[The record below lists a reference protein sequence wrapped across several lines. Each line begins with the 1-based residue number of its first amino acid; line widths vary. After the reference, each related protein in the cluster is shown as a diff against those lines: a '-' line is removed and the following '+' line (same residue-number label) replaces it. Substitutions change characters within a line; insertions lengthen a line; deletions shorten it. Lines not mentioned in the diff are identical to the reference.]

1 MIKYITS
8 RKNQIVQ
15 KTISLRNNK
24 KSQEEKKFVIEGEH
38 LFEMAI
44 KANNICYIIT
54 TKHINNVD
62 ENIDQ
67 YIVTKDIIEKISTS
81 KSAPDVIAVCNYIND
96 SIKLSNN
103 LIYLDNIQD
112 PGNLGTILR
121 SALAFSNFDILIS
134 NDSVNKYNDKAIQAS
149 QGAIFNLNIENSD
162 IDKLK
167 KLKTQGYKI
176 VVSILSKDAIKL
188 DDFKFDTNE
197 KYVFVF
203 GNEGQGI
210 KKEIIDLADYKVF
223 IEMSNID
230 SLNVG
235 VAASI
240 ILYKAHLNK

>member
-1 MIKYITS
+1 MIQYITS
-8 RKNQIVQ
+8 RKNQLVQ

-44 KANNICYIIT
+44 KANNICYVIT

-149 QGAIFNLNIENSD
+149 QGAIFNLNIESSD

-210 KKEIIDLADYKVF
+210 KKEIIDLADYQVF

>member
-1 MIKYITS
+1 MIQYITS

-24 KSQEEKKFVIEGEH
+24 KSQEQKKCVIEGEH

-210 KKEIIDLADYKVF
+210 KKEIIDLADYQVF

>member
-1 MIKYITS
+1 MIQYITS

-44 KANNICYIIT
+44 KANNICYVIT

>member
-1 MIKYITS
+1 MIQYITS
-8 RKNQIVQ
+8 RKNQLVQ

>member
-1 MIKYITS
+1 MIQYITS

-149 QGAIFNLNIENSD
+149 QGAIFNLNIENRDRKS
-162 IDKLK
+162 
-167 KLKTQGYKI
+167 
-176 VVSILSKDAIKL
+176 VV
-188 DDFKFDTNE
+188 
-197 KYVFVF
+197 
-203 GNEGQGI
+203 
-210 KKEIIDLADYKVF
+210 
-223 IEMSNID
+223 
-230 SLNVG
+230 
-235 VAASI
+235 
-240 ILYKAHLNK
+240 

>member
-1 MIKYITS
+1 MIQYITS

>member
-1 MIKYITS
+1 MIQYITS
-8 RKNQIVQ
+8 RKNQLVQ

-44 KANNICYIIT
+44 KANNICYVIT

>member
-1 MIKYITS
+1 MIQYITS
-8 RKNQIVQ
+8 RKNQLVQ

-44 KANNICYIIT
+44 KANNICYVIT

-149 QGAIFNLNIENSD
+149 QGAIFNLNIESSD